1 MFTASRE
8 RLIERS
14 TPELQTAVAARQGEV
29 GASSAE
35 LRPFAGRTRLP
46 AGGSHATGHHPVR
59 DHGPRL
65 ALHGGALDGFT
76 ITAEDAQGQVTPN
89 YAGTVHFTSSDP
101 QATLPANVD
110 FAGSNGQV
118 SVAAGSLIFRTDG
131 SDTLT
136 ATDTSDSSITSTVIV
151 PVSPPSTVMAAVQGN
166 TLYVLGDASTD
177 SVSLSLTAN
186 HTRLQVL
193 NNGSAVAGSPF
204 AISSFSSV
212 DVIGGTGSFSLAVDT
227 GLASPSDPIKGGI
240 QFTGGSAGNT
250 LDAPNQA
257 NHWSVAGTD
266 MGTLDT
272 AVKFAQVQN
281 LTGSDGGDTFTFGAQ
296 GSVQGVIRGGLG
308 GTTLDGGSGTLNVTN
323 NVLTTGNLTI
333 EAGTIAVAPNVT
345 ISSRQTSGA
354 DPLTGASTGNSG
366 SISMTAPSI
375 TLNQGDLVLAQVEL
389 GSQFQ
394 AGNITLAAELSSV
407 DQPTQ
412 GSSTPNQA
420 QMKLTGAAVE
430 GGDISI
436 TAGASNINYYD
447 DLGAYGALASTYIN
461 SALAQVPSL
470 GVVMVSGFTGQY
482 VLKQSDASILL
493 TGSTVTGSGSV
504 NVGTTATS
512 DASFQTISATD
523 GSSFAIALGYGQA
536 SSSATTTLTNSSIT
550 GVGAVAVTSSAT
562 NTAELSSRI
571 AASQAQGSLD
581 AALAVAIAN
590 TSETSTVTVSQ
601 GSTVQ
606 STASKVLINAAGAVN
621 NAPIA
626 STSAAEQSTTSAGV
640 AVDIDTATIKTNV
653 AGTVSGVQGSPTVTF
668 NADPNAGPVAVNYQ
682 NSTISIPNQPFA
694 DGTAVTY
701 SNGGAS
707 SIGGLT
713 SGTTYY
719 VQVVNSNS
727 IQLAKG
733 PSIPLSYTSV
743 DPSIT
748 PKQTLGLV
756 SSTSFDPSQIDTSN
770 NTIQLTPSVAPGSF
784 KGIPQA
790 GDIVTYLGADC
801 GTSNDNI
808 GNLVVGQQYVVQPV
822 SNQGKP
828 IQQGFNIQLIDPMT
842 KNAVTLSPPQSDL
855 LQGLLYESSVESF
868 SPRRRSIPRTTRS
881 RFRLPISSRP
891 ATWSFTTPIRR
902 SKTRL
907 A

>member
-1 MFTASRE
+1 MR
-8 RLIERS
+8 
-14 TPELQTAVAARQGEV
+14 ARRNYALSQV
-29 GASSAE
+29 
-35 LRPFAGRTRLP
+35 
-46 AGGSHATGHHPVR
+46 VR
-59 DHGPRL
+59 DCLLEDRTLL
-65 ALHGGALDGFT
+65 ATTQFAITGLVSPYTAGALDGFT
-76 ITAEDAQGQVTPN
+76 ITAEDVQGQVTPN

-333 EAGTIAVAPNVT
+333 EAGTIAVAPAVT
-345 ISSRQTSGA
+345 ISSRQTGGA
-354 DPLTGASTGNSG
+354 NPLTGDSTGNSG
-366 SISMTAPSI
+366 NIAMTAPSI
-375 TLNQGDLVLAQVEL
+375 TLNQGDLVLAQVEP
-389 GSQFQ
+389 GSKFQ
-394 AGNITLAAELSSV
+394 AGNVTLAAELSSV

-412 GSSTPNQA
+412 ASSTPNQA
-420 QMKLTGAAVE
+420 QIGVTRATVE

-482 VLKQSDASILL
+482 VLKESDASILL

-571 AASQAQGSLD
+571 AASQRK
-581 AALAVAIAN
+581 AAWMQRWP
-590 TSETSTVTVSQ
+590 SQ
-601 GSTVQ
+601 
-606 STASKVLINAAGAVN
+606 
-621 NAPIA
+621 
-626 STSAAEQSTTSAGV
+626 
-640 AVDIDTATIKTNV
+640 
-653 AGTVSGVQGSPTVTF
+653 SPT
-668 NADPNAGPVAVNYQ
+668 
-682 NSTISIPNQPFA
+682 
-694 DGTAVTY
+694 
-701 SNGGAS
+701 
-707 SIGGLT
+707 
-713 SGTTYY
+713 
-719 VQVVNSNS
+719 
-727 IQLAKG
+727 LAR
-733 PSIPLSYTSV
+733 PRR
-743 DPSIT
+743 
-748 PKQTLGLV
+748 
-756 SSTSFDPSQIDTSN
+756 SQYRW
-770 NTIQLTPSVAPGSF
+770 GRR
-784 KGIPQA
+784 
-790 GDIVTYLGADC
+790 C
-801 GTSNDNI
+801 
-808 GNLVVGQQYVVQPV
+808 
-822 SNQGKP
+822 
-828 IQQGFNIQLIDPMT
+828 
-842 KNAVTLSPPQSDL
+842 
-855 LQGLLYESSVESF
+855 
-868 SPRRRSIPRTTRS
+868 SPRLRRS
-881 RFRLPISSRP
+881 
-891 ATWSFTTPIRR
+891 
-902 SKTRL
+902 
-907 A
+907 

>member
-1 MFTASRE
+1 MSARRPNSKQ
-8 RLIERS
+8 RLLRDK
-14 TPELQTAVAARQGEV
+14 ARLVRARRNYALSQV
-29 GASSAE
+29 
-35 LRPFAGRTRLP
+35 
-46 AGGSHATGHHPVR
+46 VR
-59 DHGPRL
+59 DCLLEDRTLL
-65 ALHGGALDGFT
+65 ATTQFAITGLVSPYTAGALDGFT

-333 EAGTIAVAPNVT
+333 EAGTIAVAPAVT
-345 ISSRQTSGA
+345 ISSRQTGGA
-354 DPLTGASTGNSG
+354 NPLTGDSTGNSG
-366 SISMTAPSI
+366 NIAMTAPSI
-375 TLNQGDLVLAQVEL
+375 TLNQGDLVLAQVEP

-394 AGNITLAAELSSV
+394 AGNVTLAAELSSV

-412 GSSTPNQA
+412 ASSTPNQA
-420 QMKLTGAAVE
+420 QIGVTRATVE

-461 SALAQVPSL
+461 S
-470 GVVMVSGFTGQY
+470 G
-482 VLKQSDASILL
+482 ASP
-493 TGSTVTGSGSV
+493 
-504 NVGTTATS
+504 
-512 DASFQTISATD
+512 
-523 GSSFAIALGYGQA
+523 
-536 SSSATTTLTNSSIT
+536 
-550 GVGAVAVTSSAT
+550 GAEPGRRHGERVY
-562 NTAELSSRI
+562 RPI
-571 AASQAQGSLD
+571 RAQGIRRVHPPYRLD
-581 AALAVAIAN
+581 RHGQRQRERGYDRDVRCLIPDDLRHRWLELRDCPRLWPGQLECHHDAHELEHHRRRCSRGHFVGNQYRRALVAN
-590 TSETSTVTVSQ
+590 R
-601 GSTVQ
+601 G
-606 STASKVLINAAGAVN
+606 LAGARQ
-621 NAPIA
+621 PGCG
-626 STSAAEQSTTSAGV
+626 AG
-640 AVDIDTATIKTNV
+640 
-653 AGTVSGVQGSPTVTF
+653 
-668 NADPNAGPVAVNYQ
+668 
-682 NSTISIPNQPFA
+682 
-694 DGTAVTY
+694 
-701 SNGGAS
+701 
-707 SIGGLT
+707 
-713 SGTTYY
+713 
-719 VQVVNSNS
+719 
-727 IQLAKG
+727 
-733 PSIPLSYTSV
+733 
-743 DPSIT
+743 
-748 PKQTLGLV
+748 
-756 SSTSFDPSQIDTSN
+756 
-770 NTIQLTPSVAPGSF
+770 
-784 KGIPQA
+784 
-790 GDIVTYLGADC
+790 
-801 GTSNDNI
+801 
-808 GNLVVGQQYVVQPV
+808 
-822 SNQGKP
+822 
-828 IQQGFNIQLIDPMT
+828 
-842 KNAVTLSPPQSDL
+842 
-855 LQGLLYESSVESF
+855 
-868 SPRRRSIPRTTRS
+868 RRNRQH
-881 RFRLPISSRP
+881 
-891 ATWSFTTPIRR
+891 
-902 SKTRL
+902 
-907 A
+907 